1 MYDEYD
7 NNYRTDELESRID
20 CLLQDKDNLKKQ
32 CDELVEENIE
42 LREKL
47 EEMESLVTAL
57 DDIQHYLGLVKDV
70 YYDLNKKDIYRNNF

>member
-1 MYDEYD
+1 MDEYCND
-7 NNYRTDELESRID
+7 SRIVELENQIDSLIQDKENLKNQWDELAD
-20 CLLQDKDNLKKQ
+20 
-32 CDELVEENIE
+32 ENIE

-47 EEMESLVTAL
+47 ENMEALVTAL

>member
-1 MYDEYD
+1 MDEYCND
-7 NNYRTDELESRID
+7 SRIVELENQIASLVQDKENLKTQRDELTDE
-20 CLLQDKDNLKKQ
+20 NT
-32 CDELVEENIE
+32 E

-47 EEMESLVTAL
+47 ENMEALVTAL

>member
-1 MYDEYD
+1 MDEFCND
-7 NNYRTDELESRID
+7 SRIDELENQIAS
-20 CLLQDKDNLKKQ
+20 LVQDKENLKTQ
-32 CDELVEENIE
+32 RDELVEENNE

-47 EEMESLVTAL
+47 EKMEALVTAL

>member
-1 MYDEYD
+1 MDEFCND
-7 NNYRTDELESRID
+7 SRIDELENQIAS
-20 CLLQDKDNLKKQ
+20 LVQDKENFKTQ
-32 CDELVEENIE
+32 RDELADENTE

-47 EEMESLVTAL
+47 ENMEALVTAL

>member
-1 MYDEYD
+1 MDEYCND
-7 NNYRTDELESRID
+7 SRIVELENKID
-20 CLLQDKDNLKKQ
+20 SLLQDKENLKSQ
-32 CDELVEENIE
+32 RDELADENTE

-47 EEMESLVTAL
+47 ENMEALVTAL

>member
-1 MYDEYD
+1 MDEYCND
-7 NNYRTDELESRID
+7 SRIDELENQID
-20 CLLQDKDNLKKQ
+20 SLIQDKENLKTQQDKLE
-32 CDELVEENIE
+32 DENNE

-47 EEMESLVTAL
+47 EKMEALVTAL

>member
-1 MYDEYD
+1 MDEYCND
-7 NNYRTDELESRID
+7 SRIDELENQIASLI
-20 CLLQDKDNLKKQ
+20 QDKENLKTQHDKLE
-32 CDELVEENIE
+32 DENIE

-47 EEMESLVTAL
+47 ENMEALVTAL

>member
-1 MYDEYD
+1 MDEYCND
-7 NNYRTDELESRID
+7 SRVYELENRIYSLIQDKENLKNQRDELA
-20 CLLQDKDNLKKQ
+20 
-32 CDELVEENIE
+32 DENNE

-47 EEMESLVTAL
+47 EKMKALVTAL

>member
-1 MYDEYD
+1 MDEYCND
-7 NNYRTDELESRID
+7 SRIYELENRIYS
-20 CLLQDKDNLKKQ
+20 LIEEKENLRTQ
-32 CDELVEENIE
+32 RDELVDENIE

-47 EEMESLVTAL
+47 EKMEALVTAL

>member
-1 MYDEYD
+1 MDEYCND
-7 NNYRTDELESRID
+7 SRVYELENRIYSLIQDKENLKSQRDELAD
-20 CLLQDKDNLKKQ
+20 
-32 CDELVEENIE
+32 ENIE

-47 EEMESLVTAL
+47 EKMESLVTAL

>member
-1 MYDEYD
+1 MDAYCNDSRIYELENQID
-7 NNYRTDELESRID
+7 SLIQDKENLKNQRDELA
-20 CLLQDKDNLKKQ
+20 
-32 CDELVEENIE
+32 DENTE

-47 EEMESLVTAL
+47 VNMEALVTAL